1 MIAFQRDLEEFRAL
15 GAQVIGVSGDNLQT
29 NRRFADENGIDFPLV
44 SDEDGSIKKK
54 YGRGRVT
61 YLIDKDGLIRFIQK
75 GIPDNY
81 ELIKRLKQ
89 LN

>member
-1 MIAFQRDLEEFRAL
+1 LIAFQRDLEEFRAL